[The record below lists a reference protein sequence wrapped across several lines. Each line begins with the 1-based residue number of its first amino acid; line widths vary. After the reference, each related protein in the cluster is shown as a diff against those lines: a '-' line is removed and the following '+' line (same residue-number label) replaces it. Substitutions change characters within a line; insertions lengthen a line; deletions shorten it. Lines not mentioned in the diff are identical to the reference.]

1 MIALFDPPCPG
12 SYDFRRQRLPCI
24 SLITTPPH
32 FHVLGRGGAAQIRID
47 TLEVMHVSGK
57 VELRE
62 ALDWA
67 ADNRALLE
75 VKWIEFSGDVA

>member
-1 MIALFDPPCPG
+1 MYFSDHN
-12 SYDFRRQRLPCI
+12 
-24 SLITTPPH
+24 PPH
-32 FHVLGRGGAAQIRID
+32 FHVLGRDGGAQIRID
-47 TLEVMHVSGK
+47 SLEVMHVSGK

-75 VKWIEFSGDVA
+75 MKWIEFSGDVA